1 MLMNMSDLLKV
12 ANEHNFAV
20 PAFNISSD
28 AMLQGVIES
37 CEKEKSPV
45 IIAVHPNEL
54 AYSGDSFVEMIKDA
68 ANKTT
73 VPVALH
79 LDHGGSLEQIY
90 RAIRDG
96 FTSVMIDASTS
107 TFEENIELTKKS
119 MCYCAPTKC
128 FSRS

>member
-68 ANKTT
+68 ANKNDCSSSI
-73 VPVALH
+73 AF
-79 LDHGGSLEQIY
+79 GSWRKL
-90 RAIRDG
+90 R
-96 FTSVMIDASTS
+96 T
-107 TFEENIELTKKS
+107 NL
-119 MCYCAPTKC
+119 
-128 FSRS
+128 